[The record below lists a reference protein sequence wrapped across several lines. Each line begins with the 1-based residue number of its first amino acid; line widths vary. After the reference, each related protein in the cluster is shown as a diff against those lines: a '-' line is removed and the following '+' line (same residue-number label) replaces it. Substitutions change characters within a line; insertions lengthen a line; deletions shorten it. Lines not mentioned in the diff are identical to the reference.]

1 MKCKYLIFNRSAWLT
16 LLLLLL
22 STGTYTYSESYP
34 SPQSISQKLAQYP
47 IHLTMSME
55 RSGFQVV
62 VPVSYYWAT
71 LNAKQIKASVSFAP
85 PETIMGKGLTNVS
98 RLEKFLLSNNQ
109 QVAPDAARN
118 LAHIYWEESI
128 NEGVNPDVAFTQMCL
143 ETGFLRFDGT
153 VDPQQCNYCGLGV
166 TGNGVKGLSF
176 SDPREGVRAHIQHLK
191 AYASTENLNGEL
203 VDQRF
208 AYVKRGSAEV
218 ISELTGKWATDKHY
232 DTKIRSLLRRLYQ
245 TN

>member
-1 MKCKYLIFNRSAWLT
+1 MKCKYLIFNRSTWLT
-16 LLLLLL
+16 VLLLLLT
-22 STGTYTYSESYP
+22 TGTYTYSESYP
-34 SPQSISQKLAQYP
+34 SPKSISQKLAHYP
-47 IHLTMSME
+47 NRLTMSME
-55 RSGFQVV
+55 RSGFLAV
-62 VPVSYYWAT
+62 VPVNYYWASF
-71 LNAKQIKASVSFAP
+71 NAKQIKAPVSFAP
-85 PETIMGKGLTNVS
+85 PEAIMGKGLINVS

-109 QVAPDAARN
+109 LIAPEAART
-118 LAHIYWEESI
+118 LAQIYWEESI
-128 NEGVNPDVAFTQMCL
+128 SEGVNPDVAFTQMCL

-153 VDPQQCNYCGLGV
+153 VKPQQHNYCGLGV

-191 AYASTENLNGEL
+191 AYASTEKLNGEL

-218 ISELTGKWATDKHY
+218 ISDLTGKWATDKHY

>member
-1 MKCKYLIFNRSAWLT
+1 
-16 LLLLLL
+16 
-22 STGTYTYSESYP
+22 
-34 SPQSISQKLAQYP
+34 
-47 IHLTMSME
+47 ME
-55 RSGFQVV
+55 RSGFHVV
-62 VPVSYYWAT
+62 IPVNYYWAT
-71 LNAKQIKASVSFAP
+71 LNAEQIEVPSFFSP
-85 PETIMGKGLTNVS
+85 PEAIMGKGLTNVS

-109 QVAPDAARN
+109 KVTPKDARN

-153 VDPQQCNYCGLGV
+153 VDPQQNNFCGLGV

-191 AYASTENLNGEL
+191 AYASTEKLNGEL

-208 AYVKRGSAEV
+208 AYVKRGSAEE
-218 ISELTGKWATDKHY
+218 ISDLTGKWAADKHY
-232 DTKIRSLLRRLYQ
+232 DTKIRSLLHRLYQ